1 MKNNRIVLDAIS
13 SDPKALHDHAGTTG
27 RMLITALDKAV
38 AVQTSVVEKYID
50 HLREKNPNASTADL
64 QHMLD
69 NHFMYLATGTGA
81 SVGLTSALPGI
92 GLMTGLAA
100 VSTESMVFVD
110 AAAFYTIASA
120 HLRGVD
126 IRNSERRRALI
137 LVTLIGSAGTALVD
151 AAIGDLGTVRASPA
165 KNHGSNRPFAFRH
178 GADEGTKWQAVVSG
192 YETPGQERA

>member
-13 SDPKALHDHAGTTG
+13 SDPKALHDQAGTTG

-38 AVQTSVVEKYID
+38 AMQTSVVEKYID

-92 GLMTGLAA
+92 GLMTGRAA
-100 VSTESMVFVD
+100 VST
-110 AAAFYTIASA
+110 
-120 HLRGVD
+120 
-126 IRNSERRRALI
+126 
-137 LVTLIGSAGTALVD
+137 
-151 AAIGDLGTVRASPA
+151 
-165 KNHGSNRPFAFRH
+165 
-178 GADEGTKWQAVVSG
+178 
-192 YETPGQERA
+192 